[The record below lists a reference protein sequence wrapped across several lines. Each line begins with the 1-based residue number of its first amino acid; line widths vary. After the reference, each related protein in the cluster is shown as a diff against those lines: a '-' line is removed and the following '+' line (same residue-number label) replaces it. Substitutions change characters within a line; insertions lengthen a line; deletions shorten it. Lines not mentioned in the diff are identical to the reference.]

1 MSAPSN
7 FSLKSAQRPSKEL
20 KCSGSVYDDPRR
32 NVGSLQRSNRGRL
45 DMSSFT
51 FTLTLLLLSTIGA
64 AQTDIPMVWLLGGAA
79 PFAVVFT
86 GLVFLPQGFSPRRK
100 GKLLPHSKP

>member
-7 FSLKSAQRPSKEL
+7 FSLESAQRPSKEL

-32 NVGSLQRSNRGRL
+32 NVGSLKRSNQGRR
-45 DMSSFT
+45 DMSPFT
-51 FTLTLLLLSTIGA
+51 FTLALLLLSTLGA
-64 AQTDIPMVWLLGGAA
+64 AQTDNPMFWLLIGPA

-86 GLVFLPQGFSPRRK
+86 GLVGSRSQNTVRNPF
-100 GKLLPHSKP
+100 